1 MDSNS
6 ILVTILENTLISR
19 FFCFFNTFFLFSR
32 INDIIVMYARF
43 VMKKIVMI
51 LLIVI
56 SLVFISK
63 INVRA
68 EVLNSTKRFDDPVIS
83 YTDDKDVSASCD
95 GIFTEEGLELIRE
108 VLNWVR
114 ILAPILLILLIALD
128 LGSAVMSGD
137 NDALSKAV
145 KKIAPRMIGTVLLFF
160 VPTIIRAVLNVG
172 GIREAITIPDDPL
185 CKSMIAKETINE
197 IDYI

>member
-1 MDSNS
+1 
-6 ILVTILENTLISR
+6 
-19 FFCFFNTFFLFSR
+19 
-32 INDIIVMYARF
+32 
-43 VMKKIVMI
+43 MKKIVMI

-114 ILAPILLILLIALD
+114 ILATILLILLIALD

>member
-1 MDSNS
+1 
-6 ILVTILENTLISR
+6 
-19 FFCFFNTFFLFSR
+19 
-32 INDIIVMYARF
+32 
-43 VMKKIVMI
+43 MKKIIMI
-51 LLIVI
+51 LLMVI
-56 SLVFISK
+56 SLAIVSIV
-63 INVRA
+63 NVRA
-68 EVLNSTKRFDDPVIS
+68 EVINTSKRFDPVVS
-83 YTDDKDVSASCD
+83 YADDKDVSASCD